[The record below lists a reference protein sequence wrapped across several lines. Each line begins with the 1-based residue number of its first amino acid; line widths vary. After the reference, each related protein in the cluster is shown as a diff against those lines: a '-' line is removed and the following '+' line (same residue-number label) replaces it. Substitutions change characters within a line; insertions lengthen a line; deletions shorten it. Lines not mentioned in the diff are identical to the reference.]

1 MALARRTL
9 GDVDIFTFAERLD
22 AAGANPVRDQI
33 RTAIAEGA
41 RNIVL
46 DLRAVTF
53 VDSSGLFALVA
64 SFKHARA
71 AGGDTVL
78 LGLSPAVRSVI
89 ELTRLHRVFEIFD
102 DEETAIAALNAS
114 PRD

>member
-1 MALARRTL
+1 MALARRSI
-9 GDVDIFTFAERLD
+9 GDVDVFTFGERLD
-22 AAGANPVRDQI
+22 AAGANPARDQI
-33 RTAIAEGA
+33 RTAILEGA
-41 RNIVL
+41 RRIIL
-46 DLRAVTF
+46 DLRPVTF

-64 SFKHARA
+64 SFKHARS

-102 DEETAIAALNAS
+102 DEETAIAALRSS
-114 PRD
+114 PGD